1 MMFRREFVLGAACGA
16 GSPML
21 AACSAGASHDEAA
34 RILRRPVAASA
45 GDNTMLMRELVRYA
59 TLAPSSHNTQ
69 CWKFRLRDQGPTRS
83 ITIEP
88 DLARRTPV
96 VDPDDHHLFVS
107 LGCATENLVQ
117 AALANGLQGDARF
130 DPTGAG
136 AIAVSLQATHAISSP
151 LFQAISERQCTRGD
165 YDGQPLTAPELRLL
179 EQAGPGN
186 GVRVMLLTERPAKE
200 KVLEYVGS
208 GNTAQ
213 MNDPAFVDELK
224 AWIRFSA
231 DEAARTGDGLYAGA
245 AGNPSLPRWLGT
257 RMVGMFFTPKSEN
270 ERYAKQIRNSAGI
283 AVFASD
289 ASDKAHWVEAGRC
302 YERFALQATA
312 LGIRNAFLNQPV
324 EVEVGSIR
332 PQFASA
338 IGLSG
343 PGGQRPDLVV
353 RFGRG
358 PTMPLSM
365 RRPVQAVL
373 IPAVDT

>member
-1 MMFRREFVLGAACGA
+1 MFRREFVLGAACGA

-136 AIAVSLQATHAISSP
+136 AIAVSLQATQAISSP

-186 GVRVMLLTERPAKE
+186 GVRVMLLTERFKWWSRRESNPRPQAITGQFYMRSA
-200 KVLEYVGS
+200 L
-208 GNTAQ
+208 
-213 MNDPAFVDELK
+213 
-224 AWIRFSA
+224 IRFSPHRRA
-231 DEAARTGDGLYAGA
+231 
-245 AGNPSLPRWLGT
+245 GT
-257 RMVGMFFTPKSEN
+257 RCGRSQSPKSRFEP
-270 ERYAKQIRNSAGI
+270 
-283 AVFASD
+283 SD
-289 ASDKAHWVEAGRC
+289 PIQS
-302 YERFALQATA
+302 
-312 LGIRNAFLNQPV
+312 QP
-324 EVEVGSIR
+324 
-332 PQFASA
+332 
-338 IGLSG
+338 
-343 PGGQRPDLVV
+343 
-353 RFGRG
+353 
-358 PTMPLSM
+358 M
-365 RRPVQAVL
+365 
-373 IPAVDT
+373 